1 MRRQAESD
9 EAASRSRQAHDLR
22 LFTVITLMENFTAA
36 LNVLYDEILLLRSE
50 GLEFP
55 TEAVALCDKMNF
67 KQVKIN
73 ASTELMERQ
82 RMLEEEK
89 NRDRAVLVNQQLEF
103 LLQDSSST
111 SLSKELQRYMQGS
124 EESKQRVVAAV
135 APPSSAD
142 GAAAQATA
150 GEGAVVPLSKVSVDA
165 KLRLNRNF
173 DESCAS
179 EADRKQLE
187 KTILAELAAVLSVPP
202 GRLEIERFGRGS
214 VVVHFCILPLT
225 AEDQTDTGAW
235 GGQRAGRPQEP
246 QDATSLAQVLRLQMT
261 GGVYACIFTQRS
273 LRTCA

>member
-1 MRRQAESD
+1 
-9 EAASRSRQAHDLR
+9 
-22 LFTVITLMENFTAA
+22 MENFTAA

-135 APPSSAD
+135 ARR
-142 GAAAQATA
+142 
-150 GEGAVVPLSKVSVDA
+150 VVYMRA
-165 KLRLNRNF
+165 FLR
-173 DESCAS
+173 
-179 EADRKQLE
+179 
-187 KTILAELAAVLSVPP
+187 TVLSAH
-202 GRLEIERFGRGS
+202 
-214 VVVHFCILPLT
+214 VHDMTWRRCCKSNW
-225 AEDQTDTGAW
+225 QT
-235 GGQRAGRPQEP
+235 RPHDCEN
-246 QDATSLAQVLRLQMT
+246 VR
-261 GGVYACIFTQRS
+261 
-273 LRTCA
+273 